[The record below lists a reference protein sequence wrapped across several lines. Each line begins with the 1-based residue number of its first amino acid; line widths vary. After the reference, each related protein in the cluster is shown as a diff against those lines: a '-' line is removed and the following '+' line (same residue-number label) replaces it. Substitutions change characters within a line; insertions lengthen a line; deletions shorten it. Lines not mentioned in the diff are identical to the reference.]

1 MISVVVPVY
10 NEKDNVGLLYEKI
23 KDVMT
28 KNGYDHEIIFVDDG
42 SSDGTFD
49 ELKRIAD
56 KDKQFKVIRF
66 RRNFGQTAAMAAG
79 FDYAHGEIIVS
90 LDGDLQNDPEDIPKL
105 INKLNEGYDVVSG
118 WRKKRQDE
126 PKRVFLSKVANRLI
140 SKITRVELHD
150 YGCSLKA
157 YRACVA
163 KNLHMYG
170 EMHRFIPALANIYG
184 ASIAEVEVNHH
195 PRKFG
200 KSKYNLSRT
209 FRVIVDLI
217 LVYFMQKF
225 MTRPIH
231 FFGIVGFFMF
241 FLGFLIDGYLAVQK
255 IFFGVS
261 LSNRPLLLLGVL
273 LILTGINLIGIGII
287 SEILTRIY
295 YESQDKK
302 IYNIRT
308 ILNDDNE
315 KPA

>member
-10 NEKDNVGLLYEKI
+10 NEKDNVKLLYDKI
-23 KDVMT
+23 KDVMV

-42 SSDGTFD
+42 STDGTFD
-49 ELKRIAD
+49 VLKEIAEH
-56 KDKQFKVIRF
+56 DKQFKVIRF

-79 FDYAHGEIIVS
+79 FDYAHGDIIVS
-90 LDGDLQNDPEDIPKL
+90 MDGDLQNDPEDIPKL
-105 INKLNEGYDVVSG
+105 LEKIEEGYDVVSG
-118 WRKKRQDE
+118 WRKERQDE
-126 PKRVFLSKVANRLI
+126 PKRVFLSKVANKLI
-140 SKITRVELHD
+140 SKITKVELHD

-157 YRACVA
+157 YKSDIA

-184 ASIAEVEVNHH
+184 ATITEIPVKHH

-200 KSKYNLSRT
+200 RSKYNLSRT

-231 FFGIVGFFMF
+231 FFGIIGFFLALF
-241 FLGFLIDGYLAVQK
+241 GFLIDGYLAFEK
-255 IFFGVS
+255 IFFGVHIG
-261 LSNRPLLLLGVL
+261 NRPLLLLGIL
-273 LILTGINLIGIGII
+273 LILTGVNLLGIGII

-295 YESQDKK
+295 YESQNKK
-302 IYNIRT
+302 IYNIKT
-308 ILNDDNE
+308 ILNDE
-315 KPA
+315 

>member
-10 NEKDNVGLLYEKI
+10 NEKENVGLLYEKI
-23 KDVMT
+23 KDVMI

-42 SSDGTFD
+42 SNDGTFE
-49 ELKRIAD
+49 ELKKITD

-90 LDGDLQNDPEDIPKL
+90 MDGDLQNDPEDIPKL
-105 INKLNEGYDVVSG
+105 IEKLDKGYDVVSG
-118 WRKKRQDE
+118 WRKNRQDE
-126 PKRVFLSKVANRLI
+126 PKRVFLSKVANKLI
-140 SKITRVELHD
+140 SKITKVELHD

-157 YRACVA
+157 YRSCVA

-184 ASIAEVEVNHH
+184 ASITEVEVNHH

-200 KSKYNLSRT
+200 RSKYNLSRT

-231 FFGIVGFFMF
+231 FFGIAGFFMF

-273 LILTGINLIGIGII
+273 LILTGINLVGIGII

-295 YESQDKK
+295 YESQNKK

-315 KPA
+315 KSA

>member
-10 NEKDNVGLLYEKI
+10 NEKDNVRLLYDKI
-23 KDVMT
+23 KEVML

-42 SSDGTFD
+42 STDGTFD
-49 ELKRIAD
+49 VLKSIAEE
-56 KDKQFKVIRF
+56 DKQFKVISF

-79 FDYAHGEIIVS
+79 FDYAHGDIIVS
-90 LDGDLQNDPEDIPKL
+90 MDGDLQNDPEDIPRLLEK
-105 INKLNEGYDVVSG
+105 IEDGYDVVSG
-118 WRKKRQDE
+118 WRKERQDE
-126 PKRVFLSKVANRLI
+126 PKRVFLSRVANKLI
-140 SKITRVELHD
+140 SKITKVELHD

-157 YRACVA
+157 YKADIA

-184 ASIAEVEVNHH
+184 ATITEIPVKHH

-231 FFGIVGFFMF
+231 FFGIIGFFLALF
-241 FLGFLIDGYLAVQK
+241 GFLIDGYLAVEK
-255 IFFGVS
+255 IFFGVHIG
-261 LSNRPLLLLGVL
+261 NRPLLLLGVL
-273 LILTGINLIGIGII
+273 LILTGVNLFGIGII

-295 YESQDKK
+295 YESQNKK
-302 IYNIRT
+302 IYNIKT
-308 ILNDDNE
+308 ILNDE
-315 KPA
+315 

>member
-10 NEKDNVGLLYEKI
+10 NEKDNVKLLYEKI
-23 KDVMT
+23 KDVMV
-28 KNGYDHEIIFVDDG
+28 KNGYEHEIIFVDDG
-42 SSDGTFD
+42 SNDGTFD
-49 ELKRIAD
+49 VLKEIAKKD
-56 KDKQFKVIRF
+56 KDFKVISF

-79 FDYAHGEIIVS
+79 FDFAKGDIIVS
-90 LDGDLQNDPEDIPKL
+90 MDGDLQNDPEDIPKL
-105 INKLNEGYDVVSG
+105 IAKLNEGYDVVSG

-126 PKRVFLSKVANRLI
+126 PKRVFLSKVANKLI
-140 SKITRVELHD
+140 SKITHVELHD

-157 YRACVA
+157 YRADVA

-184 ASIAEVEVNHH
+184 ASIAEIEVNHH
-195 PRKFG
+195 PRKYG

-209 FRVIVDLI
+209 FRVIVDLL

-231 FFGIVGFFMF
+231 FFGIWGFFMA
-241 FLGFLIDGYLAVQK
+241 LAGFLIDGYLAVEK

-261 LSNRPLLLLGVL
+261 IGGRPLLLLGIL

-295 YESQDKK
+295 YESQNKK
-302 IYNIRT
+302 IYNIKT
-308 ILNDDNE
+308 IING
-315 KPA
+315 

>member
-10 NEKDNVGLLYEKI
+10 NEEENVGILYEKI
-23 KDVMT
+23 KKVMEE
-28 KNGYDHEIIFVDDG
+28 NGYDYEIIFVDDG
-42 SSDGTFD
+42 STDKTF
-49 ELKRIAD
+49 EKLKEIAE
-56 KDKQFKVIRF
+56 KDKKFKVIRF

-79 FDYAHGEIIVS
+79 FDYAKGEIIVS
-90 LDGDLQNDPEDIPKL
+90 MDGDLQNDPEDIPKL
-105 INKLNEGYDVVSG
+105 IDKLNEGYDVVSG
-118 WRKKRQDE
+118 WRKNRQDE
-126 PKRVFLSKVANRLI
+126 PKRVFLSKVANKII
-140 SKITRVELHD
+140 SKITHVELHD

-157 YRACVA
+157 YKACVA

-184 ASIAEVEVNHH
+184 ANIAEIPVRHH

-231 FFGIVGFFMF
+231 FFGIFGFFMTF
-241 FLGFLIDGYLAVQK
+241 IGLLIDGYLAFEK
-255 IFFGVS
+255 LFFGVS
-261 LSNRPLLLLGVL
+261 IGNRPLLFLGIL
-273 LILTGINLIGIGII
+273 LILTGVNFLGIGII

-302 IYNIRT
+302 IYNILT
-308 ILNDDNE
+308 ILNDDKE
-315 KPA
+315 KSD

>member
-10 NEKDNVGLLYEKI
+10 NEEENVGILYEKI
-23 KDVMT
+23 KKVMEE
-28 KNGYDHEIIFVDDG
+28 NGYDYEIIFVDDG
-42 SSDGTFD
+42 STDKTF
-49 ELKRIAD
+49 EKLKEIAE
-56 KDKQFKVIRF
+56 KDKKFKVIRF

-79 FDYAHGEIIVS
+79 FDYAKGEIIVS
-90 LDGDLQNDPEDIPKL
+90 MDGDLQNDPEDIPKL
-105 INKLNEGYDVVSG
+105 IDKLNEGYDVVSG
-118 WRKKRQDE
+118 WRKNRQDE
-126 PKRVFLSKVANRLI
+126 PKRVFLSKVANKII
-140 SKITRVELHD
+140 SKITHVELHD

-157 YRACVA
+157 YKACVA

-184 ASIAEVEVNHH
+184 ANIAEIPVRHH

-231 FFGIVGFFMF
+231 FFGIFGFFMTF
-241 FLGFLIDGYLAVQK
+241 IGLLIDGYLAFEK
-255 IFFGVS
+255 LFFGVS
-261 LSNRPLLLLGVL
+261 IGNRPLLLLGIL
-273 LILTGINLIGIGII
+273 LILTGVNFLGIGII

-302 IYNIRT
+302 IYNILT
-308 ILNDDNE
+308 ILNDDKE
-315 KPA
+315 KSD

>member
-10 NEKDNVGLLYEKI
+10 NEKDNVRLLYEKI
-23 KDVMT
+23 RDVMV
-28 KNGYDHEIIFVDDG
+28 KNGYEHEIIFVDDG
-42 SSDGTFD
+42 SNDGTFD
-49 ELKRIAD
+49 VLKEIAKKD
-56 KDKQFKVIRF
+56 KDFKVISF

-79 FDYAHGEIIVS
+79 FDFAKGDIIVS
-90 LDGDLQNDPEDIPKL
+90 MDGDLQNDPEDIPKL
-105 INKLNEGYDVVSG
+105 IAKLNEGYDVVSG

-126 PKRVFLSKVANRLI
+126 PKRVFLSKVANKLI
-140 SKITRVELHD
+140 SKITHVELHD

-157 YRACVA
+157 YRADVA

-184 ASIAEVEVNHH
+184 ASIAEIEVNHH
-195 PRKFG
+195 PRKYG

-209 FRVIVDLI
+209 FRVIVDLL

-231 FFGIVGFFMF
+231 FFGIWGFFMA
-241 FLGFLIDGYLAVQK
+241 LAGFLIDGYLAVEK

-261 LSNRPLLLLGVL
+261 IGGRPLLLLGIL

-295 YESQDKK
+295 YESQNKK
-302 IYNIRT
+302 IYNIKT
-308 ILNDDNE
+308 IING
-315 KPA
+315 

>member
-10 NEKDNVGLLYEKI
+10 NEEENVGILYEKI
-23 KDVMT
+23 KKVMEE
-28 KNGYDHEIIFVDDG
+28 NGYDYEIIFVDDG
-42 SSDGTFD
+42 STDKTF
-49 ELKRIAD
+49 EKLKEIAE
-56 KDKQFKVIRF
+56 KDKKFKVIRF

-79 FDYAHGEIIVS
+79 FDYAKGEIIVS
-90 LDGDLQNDPEDIPKL
+90 MDGDLQNDPEDIPKL
-105 INKLNEGYDVVSG
+105 IDKLNEGYDVVSG
-118 WRKKRQDE
+118 WRKNRQDE
-126 PKRVFLSKVANRLI
+126 PKRVFLSKVANKII
-140 SKITRVELHD
+140 SKITHVELHD

-157 YRACVA
+157 YKACVA

-184 ASIAEVEVNHH
+184 ANIAEIPVRHH

-231 FFGIVGFFMF
+231 FFGIFGFFMTF
-241 FLGFLIDGYLAVQK
+241 IGLLIDGYLAFEK
-255 IFFGVS
+255 LFFGAS
-261 LSNRPLLLLGVL
+261 IGNRPLLLLGIL
-273 LILTGINLIGIGII
+273 LILTGVNFLGIGII

-302 IYNIRT
+302 IYNILT
-308 ILNDDNE
+308 ILNDDKE
-315 KPA
+315 KSD